1 MNGIKSSSLAEL
13 IDIVTSIIMAGP
25 QKLTELDLRG
35 IGGSREQ
42 GELLL
47 DALIQTPL
55 QLKSLDISENQT
67 WTESQYYSDMLC
79 EVLNK

>member
-1 MNGIKSSSLAEL
+1 MSGIKPSSLADL
-13 IDIVTSIIMAGP
+13 IDLVTSLIMVGP

-42 GELLL
+42 GELML

-55 QLKSLDISENQT
+55 QLKSLDISEN
-67 WTESQYYSDMLC
+67 
-79 EVLNK
+79 

>member
-13 IDIVTSIIMAGP
+13 IDLVTSIIIFGP
-25 QKLTELDLRG
+25 QRLTDLDLRG

-67 WTESQYYSDMLC
+67 WAESRYYSEMLR
-79 EVLNK
+79 EAL

>member
-1 MNGIKSSSLAEL
+1 MSGVKPSSLADL
-13 IDIVTSIIMAGP
+13 IDLVTSLIMAGP

-67 WTESQYYSDMLC
+67 WAESRYYSEMLR
-79 EVLNK
+79 EAL